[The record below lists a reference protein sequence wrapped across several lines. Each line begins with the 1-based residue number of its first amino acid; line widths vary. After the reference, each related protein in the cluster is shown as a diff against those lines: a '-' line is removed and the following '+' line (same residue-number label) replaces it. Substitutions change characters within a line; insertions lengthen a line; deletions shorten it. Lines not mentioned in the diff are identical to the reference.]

1 MTLRIGADSAVLD
14 TQIYGMFQHDADT
27 TTGLTFG
34 YTSGIFNTTGTNPTD
49 IAAGT
54 VLLTDNTTNYVYV
67 LGASIASGTTIPSS
81 ANHLIYEVVTS
92 AGAIT
97 TITDKRFSY

>member
-1 MTLRIGADSAVLD
+1 MTLRIGAGSAILN
-14 TQIYGMFQHDADT
+14 TQIYRMFQHDADT

-34 YTSGIFNTTGTNPTD
+34 FTAGYKNSTGTTPIS

-54 VLLTDNTTNYVYV
+54 VLLTDNTTNYVYINGNSV
-67 LGASIASGTTIPSS
+67 STGTTIPT
-81 ANHLIYEVVTS
+81 AAEHLLYEVVTS

-97 TITDKRFSY
+97 TITDKRASY